1 MFILFFNNI
10 HTFLIH
16 CINHYKRSAKYATYS
31 LYMNLTVLKRVCCAT
46 LLLSLFLAGAYA
58 VPLKGIKVLVYTK
71 NGKGYVH
78 DNIAAS
84 VACIQ
89 KLGRQNDFKVD
100 VSDDPSVYTDQ
111 NLKQYTLL
119 IFPSTNND
127 VFDTDAQRLAF
138 RHYIEA
144 GGGFVGLHSAV
155 GTERNWTWFKQMLGG
170 TFAWHPPHQKFTVRV
185 IEPAH
190 TTVMSLPLN
199 SEPPLGDECYF
210 LKEYYPGIQV
220 TLVSDLS
227 TLNPRDSVNIKKYND
242 SLGTLLP
249 SEWYQHFDGGNIWIT
264 TLGHDKEY
272 YSRPDFSAHILSGI
286 QYVAGQSAK
295 LNYAKAYADNRDTPL
310 NYKPSPQLNTQ
321 QHGR

>member
-1 MFILFFNNI
+1 
-10 HTFLIH
+10 
-16 CINHYKRSAKYATYS
+16 
-31 LYMNLTVLKRVCCAT
+31 MNLSVLKRICAIA
-46 LLLSLFLAGAYA
+46 LLLSLFFSQAFA
-58 VPLKGIKVLVYTK
+58 VPLKGIRVLVYTK

-89 KLGRQNDFKVD
+89 KLGKDNGFTVD

-170 TFAWHPPHQKFTVRV
+170 CFAFHPQHQKYTVRV
-185 IEPAH
+185 IEPTH
-190 TTVMSLPLN
+190 PTVKGLPL
-199 SEPPLGDECYF
+199 SWEPALGDECYF
-210 LKEYYPGIQV
+210 LKEFYPGIKV
-220 TLVSDLS
+220 TAVHDIS
-227 TLNPRDSVNIKKYND
+227 TLNPRDSVNIKKFAGSFG
-242 SLGTLLP
+242 SLIP
-249 SEWYQHFDGGNIWIT
+249 AEWYQRFDGGNIWIT

-272 YSRPDFSAHILSGI
+272 YSRPDFAAHILNGI
-286 QYVAGQSAK
+286 QYIATQYTK
-295 LNYAKAYADNRDTPL
+295 LDYTRAYADTRDTPV
-310 NYKPSPQLNTQ
+310 NYKPASPLKTQ